1 MLVLGIEPAN
11 ATGDEDD
18 DEDHSTICLEDT
30 TMGKFVDVGIVA
42 VAVAVDGSYM
52 RCSNVV
58 VAVVGGRQSLN

>member
-1 MLVLGIEPAN
+1 MSVLVLGIEPAN
-11 ATGDEDD
+11 ATGDE

-42 VAVAVDGSYM
+42 VAVDGSYM

>member
-52 RCSNVV
+52 CLNV